1 MAYEISF
8 DAMSAAAQAMLGEY
22 ATHSATCTEAQ
33 DPLEIILELEQL
45 AIDHGYDIHT
55 YITQYLN
62 GDPK

>member
-1 MAYEISF
+1 MAYELSLE
-8 DAMSAAAQAMLGEY
+8 AMSAEAQTMIGDY
-22 ATHSATCTEAQ
+22 ATYSATCKEAQ

-62 GDPK
+62 GDHS